1 MKVTTFKAV
10 ICLALISSSVFAAES
25 SKVLDIGS
33 RRELFVD
40 HFLIDQAKDVELV
53 LHHPRDEGPVL
64 NFDNA
69 WEGLFCGYC
78 TVIKD
83 GDLYRL
89 YYRGK
94 PVAGKDGD
102 ENESTCYAESKDGIH
117 WARPEL
123 SQFTILGHKNNN
135 VVLANAAPFTHNFSP
150 MLDTRPDVSADRRF
164 KALAGTMAGGGLV
177 AWVSGDGIQWEKLQE
192 RPVIPK
198 EMVPFRYMFDSQNV
212 AFWSQEEKRYLCYFR
227 VFEGKIRRICR
238 SESDDFIHWSKPK
251 LMEYQHGGEQAPIEH
266 LYTNQTHAYFRAPH
280 IYVSTAARFMPGR
293 QVLTEAQAKEINVN
307 PGYFKDT
314 SDSIFMTTR
323 GGAVYDR
330 TFLSS
335 FIRPGIGA
343 KNWVSRTNYP
353 ALNVVQTGPAEMSV
367 YTNQDYAQPS
377 AHLRRYSLRLD
388 GFASVHAD
396 YAGGEFVTK
405 PLKFSGKE
413 LAINFSTSAA
423 GGLKIEIQDEGGKAM
438 PGFALKDA
446 REQIGNE
453 IDRVISWNAGSDVSS
468 LAGKP
473 VRLRFVMKDADIF
486 ALKFSK

>member
-1 MKVTTFKAV
+1 MKSTSLFFKTLA
-10 ICLALISSSVFAAES
+10 CLVVLAPAAHAIEPI
-25 SKVLDIGS
+25 DIGD

-40 HFLIDQAKDVELV
+40 HYLIDRMQDVRLS
-53 LHHPRDEGPVL
+53 LHHPRDEGVVL
-64 NFDNA
+64 QFDKP

-117 WARPEL
+117 WTRPEL
-123 SQFTILGHKNNN
+123 SQFAMLGHNKNNII
-135 VVLANAAPFTHNFSP
+135 LANVAPLTHNFSP
-150 MLDTRPDVSADRRF
+150 MLDTRPDVPADQRF
-164 KALAGTMAGGGLV
+164 KALAGTMEGGGLV
-177 AWVSGDGIQWEKLQE
+177 AWVSGDGIQWKKLQE
-192 RPVIPK
+192 QPVIPK

-227 VFEGKIRRICR
+227 VFEENIRRICR

-251 LMEYQHGGEQAPIEH
+251 LMGYQHDGKQAPIEH
-266 LYTNQTHAYFRAPH
+266 LYTNQTHPYFRAPH

-293 QVLTEAQAKEINVN
+293 QVLTEAQAKAINVN
-307 PGYFKDT
+307 PSYFKDT

-323 GGAVYDR
+323 GGAVYER

-335 FIRPGIGA
+335 FISPGIGA
-343 KNWVSRTNYP
+343 NNWVSRTNYP
-353 ALNVVQTGPAEMSV
+353 ALNVVQTGPTEMSV

-377 AHLRRYSLRLD
+377 AHLRRYSLRID
-388 GFASVHAD
+388 GFASVRAD

-405 PLKFSGKE
+405 PLKFSGKALE
-413 LAINFSTSAA
+413 INFSTSAA
-423 GGLKIEIQDEGGKAM
+423 GGIKIEIQDQDGKAI
-438 PGFALKDA
+438 PGFSLEEA

-453 IDRVISWNAGSDVSS
+453 IDRVVSWKGGSDVSS

-473 VRLRFVMKDADIF
+473 VRLRFVIKDADLY